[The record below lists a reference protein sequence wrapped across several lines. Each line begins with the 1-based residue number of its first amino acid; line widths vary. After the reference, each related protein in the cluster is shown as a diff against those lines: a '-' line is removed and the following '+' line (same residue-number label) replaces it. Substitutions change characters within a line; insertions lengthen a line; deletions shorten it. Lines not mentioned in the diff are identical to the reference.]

1 MKRLWPVLY
10 HENPVFVGF
19 TVGWRHFVA
28 ANNLQSGDLCDLIKE
43 PDDDEPVY
51 SVLIT
56 RQ

>member
-19 TVGWRHFVA
+19 TAGWRNFVA
-28 ANNLQSGDLCDLIKE
+28 ANNLQAGDLCDLIKE
-43 PDDDEPVY
+43 PDDDELVY